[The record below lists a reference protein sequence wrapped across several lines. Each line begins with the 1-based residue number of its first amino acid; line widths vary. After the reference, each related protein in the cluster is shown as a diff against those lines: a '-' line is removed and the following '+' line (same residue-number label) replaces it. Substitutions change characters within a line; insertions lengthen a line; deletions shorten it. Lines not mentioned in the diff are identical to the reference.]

1 MKITFK
7 SRTFRFPKIYIP
19 KIRAKLS
26 LPVLQMAVPRISTKL
41 GLGDN
46 FRKIMGISLSLAGL
60 IILGSIYFAIAGV
73 NQAPV
78 FPDSATYNMNAN
90 TTNVPV
96 GQEGSEMT
104 QTLDLN
110 IGGARIESIIIDD
123 INVGSTTITDSLKI
137 FATGAHW
144 IEVDELLIDNL
155 TAPDFVLGSSEIY
168 ELVVKDNKA
177 DGNSF
182 SPTLTNGI
190 ADITLASTRG
200 AIDLP
205 AITGSDYDRIVI
217 ETAGANAQIGKLHI
231 KNLKAYDEGIVLNN
245 LKVGKLT
252 IQNSSIGDGDGIDS
266 ADFIIQSD
274 TKIAQSTLTNNAE
287 VPISVK

>member
-7 SRTFRFPKIYIP
+7 SKTFRFPKIYIP

-26 LPVLQMAVPRISTKL
+26 LPVFEMAVPRIKTKL

-46 FRKIMGISLSLAGL
+46 FKKIMGISLSLAGL
-60 IILGSIYFAIAGV
+60 IILGSVYFAIAGV

-78 FPDSATYNMNAN
+78 FPDSATYNMNAK

-104 QTLDLN
+104 QTLALN
-110 IGGARIESIIIDD
+110 IGGARINTVVIDN
-123 INVGSTTITDSLKI
+123 INVGSTAITDSLKI
-137 FATGAHW
+137 FATGSHW
-144 IEVDELLIDNL
+144 IEIDELLIDNL
-155 TAPDFVLGSSEIY
+155 TAPDLILGASEIY
-168 ELVVKDNKA
+168 ELVVSDNKA

-200 AIDLP
+200 AINLP
-205 AITGSDYDRIVI
+205 AITNSDYDRIVI
-217 ETAGANAQIGKLHI
+217 NTAGANAQIGKLTI
-231 KNLKAYDEGIVLNN
+231 KNLNAYDEGVVLNN

-252 IQNSSIGDGDGIDS
+252 ITNSQIGDGDGIDS

-274 TKIAQSTLTNNAE
+274 VKIAQSSLTNNAE

>member
-7 SRTFRFPKIYIP
+7 SKTFRFPKIYIP

-26 LPVLQMAVPRISTKL
+26 LPVFEMAVPRIKTKL

-78 FPDSATYNMNAN
+78 FPDSATYNMNAK

-104 QTLDLN
+104 QTLALN
-110 IGGARIESIIIDD
+110 IGGARINTVVIDN
-123 INVGSTTITDSLKI
+123 INVGSTAITDSLKI
-137 FATGAHW
+137 FATGSHW
-144 IEVDELLIDNL
+144 IEIDELLIDNL
-155 TAPDFVLGSSEIY
+155 TAPDLILGASEIY
-168 ELVVKDNKA
+168 ELVVSDNKA

-200 AIDLP
+200 AINLP
-205 AITGSDYDRIVI
+205 AITNSDYDRIVI
-217 ETAGANAQIGKLHI
+217 NTAGANAQIGKLTI
-231 KNLKAYDEGIVLNN
+231 KNLNAYDEGVVLNN

-252 IQNSSIGDGDGIDS
+252 ITNSQIGDGDGIDS

-274 TKIAQSTLTNNAE
+274 VKIAQSSLTNNAE